1 LRRGL
6 GARVLLA
13 ALAAL
18 APAPGAVEAGAD
30 APRAATPLGAPVWST
45 LIGTS
50 RDDNVVDVAVNSAGL
65 IAVAGITD
73 GPIDG
78 FPNRLTD
85 AWVAVYD
92 ASGQRRWLRRFGTPQ
107 DEITTSVAIT
117 DSGEVWVAGD
127 TYGGMQGNVNAGL
140 RDGFLTRFTADGS
153 EVWNVH
159 ISTDEIERARGL
171 AVRSDGAALVV
182 GTVYGNFPGFS
193 NEGKSREAWVTLIGP
208 DGRRVWLQQFGSP
221 LSDTTTD
228 ATVDA
233 AGTFTVAGYTD
244 AALGVAS
251 RGGRDGWVARLA
263 ADGTRAWT
271 TQIGGTA
278 WPRSGCPPRRKV
290 SAVARG
296 GSGEAAYGVAVA
308 GDGAVIVTGVTDG
321 EIERGSGYCN
331 DDAWVARVSGTG
343 RLEWVRQIGS
353 SGADGASTSAVS
365 KTGLIYTALGAGGAL
380 PGATS
385 LGGVDAA
392 VVVRYADGS
401 LRLVSQFGGAGNEG
415 ASGVAAMPDGRIV
428 VTGTTE
434 AGMFGVAG
442 LGLTDGW
449 LAVYDPVPAKM
460 TLTCRRGASTLTR
473 TGATSRPTCP
483 RGWVEK
489 AARARG

>member
-1 LRRGL
+1 
-6 GARVLLA
+6 
-13 ALAAL
+13 
-18 APAPGAVEAGAD
+18 
-30 APRAATPLGAPVWST
+30 
-45 LIGTS
+45 
-50 RDDNVVDVAVNSAGL
+50 
-65 IAVAGITD
+65 
-73 GPIDG
+73 
-78 FPNRLTD
+78 
-85 AWVAVYD
+85 
-92 ASGQRRWLRRFGTPQ
+92 
-107 DEITTSVAIT
+107 
-117 DSGEVWVAGD
+117 
-127 TYGGMQGNVNAGL
+127 MQGNVNAGL

-251 RGGRDGWVARLA
+251 YGSRDGWVARLA
-263 ADGTRAWT
+263 ADGTRTWT
-271 TQIGGTA
+271 TQIGGTDTDI
-278 WPRSGCPPRRKV
+278 
-290 SAVARG
+290 
-296 GSGEAAYGVAVA
+296 AYGITCT
-308 GDGAVIVTGVTDG
+308 GDGSLVVTGTTTGVVSGADG
-321 EIERGSGYCN
+321 RIVNAGG

-385 LGGVDAA
+385 LGGADAA

-449 LAVYDPVPAKM
+449 MAVYDPVPAKM